1 MTISVNPKFHFLYDD
16 KELSKYREFIFYGG
30 RGGGKTYA
38 LTQFLIY
45 KAVTE
50 QCRIL
55 CLREFSNSQKASLIN
70 EFKALILE
78 QDLEAHFKERLDL
91 APKERAVKILGAE
104 IQFKHNGSQIL
115 FAGIND
121 NTAMNLKSIS
131 NIKYCWVEESDFL
144 TEYAYNILKPTIRAK
159 NSKLFYTFNP
169 RDKDAFIYQKALANN
184 DELCKCVKVNYYDNL
199 EFPEVLDIDRE
210 QNKKTMPPELYA
222 HIWLGEPLAYNDSQ
236 VINTDLIGYFDDKKP
251 VEYTEVFLTADT
263 AYSKKEG
270 ADYSVICAFGRY
282 FDEVRLL
289 RVFRGR
295 WDFNELQTQLK
306 NAYFWVSEF
315 TGKACSLVIIEK
327 KASGIS
333 LLQELERTTHL
344 PLTEITPKTD
354 KYTRVANILSELPR
368 LKLPAD
374 KENPLNS
381 WIGAF
386 IDELKMF
393 RADLEHK
400 HDDQVDALAYG
411 VEYTKGR
418 NIDWRLI

>member
-1 MTISVNPKFHFLYDD
+1 MEINVNPKFQFLYNDA
-16 KELSKYREFIFYGG
+16 ELDPLREIIFYGG
-30 RGGGKTYA
+30 RGSGKTYA

-45 KAVTE
+45 KAITKK
-50 QCRIL
+50 CRIL
-55 CLREFSNSQKASLIN
+55 CLREFSNSNKSSLVS
-70 EFKALILE
+70 EFKNFIYE
-78 QDLEAHFKERLDL
+78 NDLEAQFKDRLTLTKKEL
-91 APKERAVKILGAE
+91 AIKILVTE
-104 IQFKHNGSQIL
+104 IMFKHNGSQIL

-131 NIKYCWVEESDFL
+131 NINYCWVEESDFL

-222 HIWLGEPLAYNDSQ
+222 HIWLGEPLTYNDSQ

-411 VEYTKGR
+411 LEYTKGR